1 MKKENIEIVEK
12 PYLKGSWYG
21 KDALKLIPKK
31 FFGMLGI
38 VLLYFLGG
46 LLLNLGSL
54 FGTILP
60 MTCLVV
66 VVAVY
71 QFNKGQDHGASDV
84 AFGEIL
90 YGQQEQGKSIVPSDR
105 ERCYHPFKGFFVAL
119 LAALPFVVV
128 AAVYAFMAKKAYYT
142 LGTLPSF
149 MDGMMQ
155 QDEFAGA
162 LNYYVQREPLAALDV
177 LRVIVRGM
185 CMPLISVMTQLG
197 DNAVLVAERLTPLFL
212 LIAPLCYG
220 FGYFSGP
227 SVRTKI
233 NTGIKIGVEKKLKK
247 QRKERR
253 KRQRSN
259 TPERLI

>member
-66 VVAVY
+66 VVAGY

-90 YGQQEQGKSIVPSDR
+90 YGQQEQGNHHHQGRGGSQQEVLPAVVLKNAEEWNDR
-105 ERCYHPFKGFFVAL
+105 RAHAH
-119 LAALPFVVV
+119 
-128 AAVYAFMAKKAYYT
+128 
-142 LGTLPSF
+142 
-149 MDGMMQ
+149 Q
-155 QDEFAGA
+155 
-162 LNYYVQREPLAALDV
+162 LN
-177 LRVIVRGM
+177 
-185 CMPLISVMTQLG
+185 
-197 DNAVLVAERLTPLFL
+197 
-212 LIAPLCYG
+212 
-220 FGYFSGP
+220 
-227 SVRTKI
+227 
-233 NTGIKIGVEKKLKK
+233 GV
-247 QRKERR
+247 
-253 KRQRSN
+253 S
-259 TPERLI
+259 